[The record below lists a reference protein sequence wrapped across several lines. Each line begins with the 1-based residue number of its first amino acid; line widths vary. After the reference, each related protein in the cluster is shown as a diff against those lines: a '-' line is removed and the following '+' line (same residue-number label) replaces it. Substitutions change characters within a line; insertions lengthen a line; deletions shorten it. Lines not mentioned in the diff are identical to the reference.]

1 MSNEIKSRG
10 PEKRVTRFTA
20 VMLVLTHIVPSPI
33 FILTEL
39 GMGAVTFDE
48 LLLTLADPVIY
59 IIPVLQ
65 IVLPILMFMNFKK
78 KLEAFDGSEES
89 TRRVNR
95 HVNLFE
101 KVSIVLPVFFS
112 ALSPAVYIVRYNQR
126 GLSYAAFGSESP
138 FLYQM
143 TLMLGITFVFSLF
156 TYIIYLQSIERNL
169 SWLPYKTEYKTMSLV
184 SRTVTAAVFGIL
196 GLVMVVECMFF
207 IPANRSLSNYELL
220 LRILPFVAVAIAMDV
235 IDFFCNINDVKRNM
249 VSISGLSNSLS
260 NRDYTVGKIPVTM
273 RCELGDLVNDLNSFS
288 VSTHNILVGIR
299 QSIETSNQ
307 NAGILAKS
315 MESAS
320 KSVSDITNG
329 IEIIG
334 SSITDQASGV
344 EEANASATHIM
355 ERIRD
360 LNHSIETQAAS
371 VNQSSAA
378 VDEMVANIRSMTQI
392 LEKNMGAVNSLGQAS
407 DEGRQ
412 SVQSAVTM
420 SQEIISQSASLM
432 EASTIIQTIA
442 SQTNLLA
449 MNAAIESAHAGEAGK
464 GFAVVAEEIRKL
476 AEQSSKQGKSISD
489 SLKALSASIG
499 QVSERTKEVQQKFDV
514 IYSLAQTVRTQENV
528 VVNAMAE
535 QSEGNQQVLD
545 AMKQI
550 SDTTM
555 VVKDGS
561 SEMMVGGE
569 QIVREMGL
577 LNESTAKIKDRMSD
591 IESGV
596 AGILNAM
603 KEVSSSSEK
612 NQDDLNKLGEIIETF
627 KL

>member
-20 VMLVLTHIVPSPI
+20 VMLVLTHIIPSPI

-78 KLEAFDGSEES
+78 ELEAFDGSEES

-112 ALSPAVYIVRYNQR
+112 ALSPAVYIARYNQR
-126 GLSYAAFGSESP
+126 GLSYVAFGSESP

-169 SWLPYKTEYKTMSLV
+169 SWLPYRTEYKTMSLV

-207 IPANRSLSNYELL
+207 IPANRSLSNYEFL

-288 VSTHNILVGIR
+288 GSTHNILVGIR

-307 NAGILAKS
+307 TAGILAKS

-360 LNHSIETQAAS
+360 LNHSIEAQAAS

-432 EASTIIQTIA
+432 EASSIIQTIA

-577 LNESTAKIKDRMSD
+577 LNESTAKIKDRMRD